1 MRYSKIIIIAFSSL
15 ILVGCYD
22 KQIITRTEVKTIEIP
37 SQLLEVNQIERPLI
51 ENEADIID
59 AYIELYK
66 NYLLLVDKIN
76 AIKELNSNENH
87 TRENF

>member
-37 SQLLEVNQIERPLI
+37 AQLLEVNQIERPLI
-51 ENEADIID
+51 QNEADIID

-66 NYLLLVDKIN
+66 NYLLLVDKIR
-76 AIKELNSNENH
+76 AIKELNSKGNH
-87 TRENF
+87 TK

>member
-15 ILVGCYD
+15 ILAGCYD

-37 SQLLEVNQIERPLI
+37 SQLLEINQLERPLI

-76 AIKELNSNENH
+76 AIKELNSNGNH
-87 TRENF
+87 TK

>member
-1 MRYSKIIIIAFSSL
+1 MRYLKIIIIAFSSL

-37 SQLLEVNQIERPLI
+37 AQLLEVNQIERPLI

-66 NYLLLVDKIN
+66 NYLLLVDKIR
-76 AIKELNSNENH
+76 AIKELNQNANH
-87 TRENF
+87 TK

>member
-37 SQLLEVNQIERPLI
+37 AQLLEINQIERPI
-51 ENEADIID
+51 INNESDIID

-76 AIKELNSNENH
+76 AIKELNQNENH
-87 TRENF
+87 TR

>member
-1 MRYSKIIIIAFSSL
+1 MRYLQIIIISFSTL
-15 ILVGCYD
+15 ILSGCYN

-37 SQLLEVNQIERPLI
+37 AQLLEVNQIERPLVT
-51 ENEADIID
+51 NEADIIN

-87 TRENF
+87 TK

>member
-15 ILVGCYD
+15 FLIGCYD

-37 SQLLEVNQIERPLI
+37 AQLLEVNQIERPMI
-51 ENEADIID
+51 NDESDIID

-87 TRENF
+87 TK

>member
-15 ILVGCYD
+15 ILIGCYD

-37 SQLLEVNQIERPLI
+37 SQLLEINQIERPLI

-66 NYLLLVDKIN
+66 NYLLLVDKIR

-87 TRENF
+87 TK

>member
-37 SQLLEVNQIERPLI
+37 AQLLEINQLERPLI

-66 NYLLLVDKIN
+66 NYLLLVDKIR
-76 AIKELNSNENH
+76 AIKELNSNGNH
-87 TRENF
+87 TK

>member
-15 ILVGCYD
+15 ILAGCYD

-37 SQLLEVNQIERPLI
+37 AQLLEVNQLERPMI
-51 ENEADIID
+51 NDEADIIN

-66 NYLLLVDKIN
+66 NYLLLVDKIR

-87 TRENF
+87 TK

>member
-37 SQLLEVNQIERPLI
+37 AQLLEINQLERPLI

-87 TRENF
+87 TK

>member
-37 SQLLEVNQIERPLI
+37 SQLLEVNQLERPLI
-51 ENEADIID
+51 TSEADIID

-66 NYLLLVDKIN
+66 NYLLLIDKIN
-76 AIKELNSNENH
+76 AIKELNSNGNH
-87 TRENF
+87 TK

>member
-22 KQIITRTEVKTIEIP
+22 KQIITRTEVKTIKIP
-37 SQLLEVNQIERPLI
+37 AQLLEVNQLERPLI
-51 ENEADIID
+51 TNEADIID

-76 AIKELNSNENH
+76 AIKELNSNGNH
-87 TRENF
+87 TK

>member
-1 MRYSKIIIIAFSSL
+1 MKYLKIIIISFSSL

-22 KQIITRTEVKTIEIP
+22 KQIITRPDVKTIEIP
-37 SQLLEVNQIERPLI
+37 SQLFEVNQIERPLI
-51 ENEADIID
+51 ENESDIID

-87 TRENF
+87 AR

>member
-1 MRYSKIIIIAFSSL
+1 MKFLQIIIIAFSSL
-15 ILVGCYD
+15 MLVGCYD

-37 SQLLEVNQIERPLI
+37 AQLLEVNQIERPLI
-51 ENEADIID
+51 ENESDIID

-66 NYLLLVDKIN
+66 HYLLLVDKIN

-87 TRENF
+87 SR

>member
-37 SQLLEVNQIERPLI
+37 SQLLEINQLERPLI

-66 NYLLLVDKIN
+66 NYLLLVDKIR
-76 AIKELNSNENH
+76 AIKELNSNGNH
-87 TRENF
+87 TK

>member
-1 MRYSKIIIIAFSSL
+1 MRYLQIIIIAFSSL

-37 SQLLEVNQIERPLI
+37 SQLLEINQLERPLI

-59 AYIELYK
+59 AYIDLYK

-76 AIKELNSNENH
+76 AIKELNQEK
-87 TRENF
+87 

>member
-1 MRYSKIIIIAFSSL
+1 MRYLQIIIISFSTL
-15 ILVGCYD
+15 ILSGCYD

-37 SQLLEVNQIERPLI
+37 AQLLEVNQLESTMI
-51 ENEADIID
+51 NDEADIID

-87 TRENF
+87 TK

>member
-1 MRYSKIIIIAFSSL
+1 MRYSKIIIIAFSAL
-15 ILVGCYD
+15 ILSGCYD

-37 SQLLEVNQIERPLI
+37 SQLLEINQIERPLI

-59 AYIELYK
+59 AYLELYK

-76 AIKELNSNENH
+76 AIKELNQNGNH
-87 TRENF
+87 TK

>member
-15 ILVGCYD
+15 ILAGCYD

-37 SQLLEVNQIERPLI
+37 AQLLEINQLERPI
-51 ENEADIID
+51 INNESDIID

-66 NYLLLVDKIN
+66 NYLLLIDKIR
-76 AIKELNSNENH
+76 AIKELNSNGNH
-87 TRENF
+87 TK

>member
-1 MRYSKIIIIAFSSL
+1 MRYLQIIIIAFSSL

-37 SQLLEVNQIERPLI
+37 AQLLEVNQIERPLI
-51 ENEADIID
+51 ENESDIID

-87 TRENF
+87 SR

>member
-1 MRYSKIIIIAFSSL
+1 MRYLQIIIIAFSSL

-37 SQLLEVNQIERPLI
+37 AQLLEVNQLERPLI

-66 NYLLLVDKIN
+66 NYLLLVDKIR
-76 AIKELNSNENH
+76 AIKELNQNGNH
-87 TRENF
+87 AK

>member
-1 MRYSKIIIIAFSSL
+1 MRYSKIIIIAFSCL

-37 SQLLEVNQIERPLI
+37 SQLLEINQLERPLVT
-51 ENEADIID
+51 NEADIIN

-76 AIKELNSNENH
+76 AIKELNQNGNH
-87 TRENF
+87 TK

>member
-1 MRYSKIIIIAFSSL
+1 MKYLQIIIIAFSSL

-37 SQLLEVNQIERPLI
+37 SQLLEINQLERPMI
-51 ENEADIID
+51 NDESDIID

-66 NYLLLVDKIN
+66 NYLLLIDKIR

-87 TRENF
+87 TK

>member
-1 MRYSKIIIIAFSSL
+1 MRYLQIIIIAFSSL

-22 KQIITRTEVKTIEIP
+22 KQIITRTEVKTIKIP

-51 ENEADIID
+51 ENENDIID

-66 NYLLLVDKIN
+66 NYLLLIDKIR

-87 TRENF
+87 TK

>member
-1 MRYSKIIIIAFSSL
+1 MKYLKIIIIAFSSL
-15 ILVGCYD
+15 ILAGCYD

-37 SQLLEVNQIERPLI
+37 AQLLEINQLERPLI
-51 ENEADIID
+51 ENEADIIN

-76 AIKELNSNENH
+76 AIKELNQNGNH
-87 TRENF
+87 TK

>member
-1 MRYSKIIIIAFSSL
+1 MRYSKIIIIAFSTL
-15 ILVGCYD
+15 ILSGCYD

-37 SQLLEVNQIERPLI
+37 SQLLEVNQIARPLI
-51 ENEADIID
+51 TSEADIID

-76 AIKELNSNENH
+76 AIKELNQNGNH
-87 TRENF
+87 AK

>member
-1 MRYSKIIIIAFSSL
+1 MRYLQIIIISFSTL
-15 ILVGCYD
+15 ILSGCYD

-37 SQLLEVNQIERPLI
+37 SQLLEINQLERPLI
-51 ENEADIID
+51 ENESDIID

-66 NYLLLVDKIN
+66 NYLLLVDKIR

-87 TRENF
+87 TK

>member
-22 KQIITRTEVKTIEIP
+22 KQIITRTEVKKIEIP
-37 SQLLEVNQIERPLI
+37 AQLLEVNQLERPLI
-51 ENEADIID
+51 QNEADIID
-59 AYIELYK
+59 AYIDLYK
-66 NYLLLVDKIN
+66 NYLLLIDKIR

-87 TRENF
+87 TK

>member
-37 SQLLEVNQIERPLI
+37 AQLLEINQIERPLI

-76 AIKELNSNENH
+76 AIKELNQEK
-87 TRENF
+87 

>member
-51 ENEADIID
+51 TSEADIID

-76 AIKELNSNENH
+76 AIKKLNQEK
-87 TRENF
+87 

>member
-15 ILVGCYD
+15 ILIGCYD

-37 SQLLEVNQIERPLI
+37 AQLLEVNQLERPLI

-76 AIKELNSNENH
+76 AIKELNQNGNH
-87 TRENF
+87 TR

>member
-1 MRYSKIIIIAFSSL
+1 MRYLQIIIIAFSSL

-37 SQLLEVNQIERPLI
+37 AQLLEINQIERPI
-51 ENEADIID
+51 INDESDIID
-59 AYIELYK
+59 AYIDLYK
-66 NYLLLVDKIN
+66 NYLLLVDKIR
-76 AIKELNSNENH
+76 AIKELNQNGNH

>member
-1 MRYSKIIIIAFSSL
+1 MRYLQIIIIAFSSL

-51 ENEADIID
+51 ENESDIID

-66 NYLLLVDKIN
+66 NYLLLIDKIR

-87 TRENF
+87 TK

>member
-1 MRYSKIIIIAFSSL
+1 MRYSKILIITFSSL

-37 SQLLEVNQIERPLI
+37 AQLLEVNQLERPI
-51 ENEADIID
+51 INDEADIIN

-87 TRENF
+87 TK

>member
-1 MRYSKIIIIAFSSL
+1 MRYSKIIIIAFSCL
-15 ILVGCYD
+15 ILSGCYD

-37 SQLLEVNQIERPLI
+37 AQLLEINQLERPLI

-66 NYLLLVDKIN
+66 NYLLLVDKIR

-87 TRENF
+87 TK